1 MCCSGPGSMKLF
13 FCLAC
18 ILILSWIPAT
28 VLAVVLVLP
37 VAPVVPVLTEE
48 SAPPCLAFNPK
59 TRQRDLP
66 GHKLGPNCY
75 RPIARPE
82 AQLEQCRGIAV
93 RAGPS
98 RKSCQV
104 IGSFYDFAAPRPD
117 QPTLVL
123 GELYYQDGSWRD
135 YFMSAGASVDKAQQ
149 QFETNCRINRFQCVL
164 RATGGGPPGWFAVS
178 MRRPTQ
184 ASGKSPQVF
193 LNGERGATLAVDAW
207 DAAKQACEAETGAEC
222 WVVLI
227 FWKENPAEE
236 AQTVK
241 RPVSR

>member
-1 MCCSGPGSMKLF
+1 MKLF
-13 FCLAC
+13 FCLAF
-18 ILILSWIPAT
+18 ILVLGWIPAT

-37 VAPVVPVLTEE
+37 VVTEK
-48 SAPPCLAFNPK
+48 SAQPCLVFNPK

-75 RPIARPE
+75 RPISHTE
-82 AQLEQCRGIAV
+82 AQLEQCRRIAV
-93 RAGPS
+93 RQGPS

-104 IGSFYDFAAPRPD
+104 MGSFYDFAAPRPD
-117 QPTLVL
+117 QLTLVL

-135 YFMSAGASVDKAQQ
+135 YFISGGASMDKAQQ
-149 QFETNCRINRFQCVL
+149 QFETNCRANHFKCVM

-184 ASGKSPQVF
+184 VPGKPPQVF

-207 DAAKQACEAETGAEC
+207 DAAKQACEAEAGAEC

-227 FWKENPAEE
+227 FWKKNPAEE
-236 AQTVK
+236 EQTVK